1 MELMKIRISDMLDN
15 AAEVVEMECNYNN
28 VIDSRRIKEI
38 VFQRIHRSQRKR
50 IREQGVAALIAVLG
64 LSVISIGAKTL
75 LQTAG
80 VIGINREDILQ
91 PQIGIKADEEDMS
104 DYETELGIQSDLI
117 SEKYLYENGVPIAKY
132 IAEISADEENK
143 LPKCY
148 VDNGSMLIFAS
159 VDNAGWYVGV
169 DTTLQLDFQQERV
182 EETDSDKAGTLE
194 VGYIHD
200 GKVQW
205 CQVTDSISNNI
216 QLMVEEEGN
225 YYVCIRNAS
234 SDRIIITNGSIQ
246 EKKIQEE

>member
-1 MELMKIRISDMLDN
+1 MKIRISDMLDN

-28 VIDSRRIKEI
+28 VVDSRRVKEI
-38 VFQRIHRSQRKR
+38 VFQRIYRSQRKR
-50 IREQGVAALIAVLG
+50 IREQGVVALIAVLG

-75 LQTAG
+75 LRSAG
-80 VIGINREDILQ
+80 VIGINQEDILQ
-91 PQIGIKADEEDMS
+91 PQIGIKVDEEDIY
-104 DYETELGIQSDLI
+104 DYETEFNIQSDLI

-132 IAEISADEENK
+132 IAEVVTDEKNK

-148 VDNGSMLIFAS
+148 VDNGAMLIFANA
-159 VDNAGWYVGV
+159 DNTGWYVGA
-169 DTTLQLDFQQERV
+169 DTALQLDFQQERV
-182 EETDSDKAGTLE
+182 EETDSNKAGTLE
-194 VGYIHD
+194 VGYIYD

-216 QLMVEEEGN
+216 QLMFEEEG
-225 YYVCIRNAS
+225 YYYLCVRNAS